1 MQLYKIIS
9 RPARPLWAPQLR
21 RHWLTSVIMVLLV
34 SAACSAPR
42 MERAMEAPAASSM
55 DTASGGNDMAAPAA
69 EEAAA
74 AVDASYQ
81 DGIPLAR
88 KIVARATMTV
98 VVDDTDAVVETIQ
111 EKLERSGG
119 YVAAAN
125 LYRSQY
131 GGDEQLQ
138 GMMTLRIP
146 ADTLE
151 SFMQDIEGMA
161 VAVNDKTISREDIT
175 DQYSD
180 VDARLRNLQATENEL
195 REMLAEVRA
204 KPNATP
210 EDILTVYRH
219 LTDIRGEI
227 EQAQGRKNMFDNL
240 VSLSTLDLTLTP
252 NWTTIPV
259 VEEGWQP
266 GRTLRNAS
274 RELVSALQDLGDAAI
289 WLVVFLLPILVLI
302 AIPVVVILLALR
314 VLWRRLR
321 KGRTRAETTEAA

>member
-1 MQLYKIIS
+1 MQSYKITP
-9 RPARPLWAPQLR
+9 RPARSLRATRLR
-21 RHWLTSVIMVLLV
+21 RLWLPSMFTLLLV
-34 SAACSAPR
+34 IVACSAPR

-138 GMMTLRIP
+138 GVMTLRKI
-146 ADTLE
+146 
-151 SFMQDIEGMA
+151 
-161 VAVNDKTISREDIT
+161 
-175 DQYSD
+175 
-180 VDARLRNLQATENEL
+180 
-195 REMLAEVRA
+195 
-204 KPNATP
+204 
-210 EDILTVYRH
+210 
-219 LTDIRGEI
+219 
-227 EQAQGRKNMFDNL
+227 GR
-240 VSLSTLDLTLTP
+240 
-252 NWTTIPV
+252 
-259 VEEGWQP
+259 
-266 GRTLRNAS
+266 
-274 RELVSALQDLGDAAI
+274 
-289 WLVVFLLPILVLI
+289 
-302 AIPVVVILLALR
+302 
-314 VLWRRLR
+314 
-321 KGRTRAETTEAA
+321 